1 VRDNADASRPSDA
14 LRFRAV
20 LTPLPASTLT
30 PDELAAL
37 RSAGA
42 WYAKYHA
49 SRVAELADDPSAYA
63 ERRLEGFLTLV
74 DALRKLGFDM
84 ALPDSVRQ
92 RERSAA

>member
-1 VRDNADASRPSDA
+1 VSES
-14 LRFRAV
+14 AV
-20 LTPLPASTLT
+20 SLSPE
-30 PDELAAL
+30 ELAAL

-63 ERRLEGFLTLV
+63 EGRRERFLTLV

-84 ALPDSVRQ
+84 ALPDALRQ

>member
-1 VRDNADASRPSDA
+1 
-14 LRFRAV
+14 LRAV
-20 LTPLPASTLT
+20 SSPSPTSELT

-42 WYAKYHA
+42 WYAKHHA
-49 SRVAELADDPSAYA
+49 ARVSELADDPSAYA
-63 ERRLEGFLTLV
+63 ERRTEAFLTLV

-84 ALPDSVRQ
+84 ALPDGLRQ